1 MAFLRVNGLRSVEFG
16 TPGPMR
22 IRLNNLIINGNKRAT
37 GGLLKEDYMDEGEEI
52 EFVGERL
59 AILDNDEK
67 QIGIMKVTRVEVLEF
82 KDVPTEFALAGVIE
96 VTPIAKASASPIAT
110 LLLVRCFMDT
120 LFRKVGRVGRLSFRL
135 PPRFWPLCVNDFI
148 SVPPS
153 LWLGLL
159 KSMMLR

>member
-37 GGLLKEDYMDEGEEI
+37 AGLLKEDYMDEGEEI

-67 QIGIMKVTRVEVLEF
+67 QIGIIKVRRVEV
-82 KDVPTEFALAGVIE
+82 GI
-96 VTPIAKASASPIAT
+96 
-110 LLLVRCFMDT
+110 
-120 LFRKVGRVGRLSFRL
+120 
-135 PPRFWPLCVNDFI
+135 
-148 SVPPS
+148 
-153 LWLGLL
+153 
-159 KSMMLR
+159 